1 MTKQSPTIEQ
11 ALEAFLA
18 GHACV
23 AKAEEVPLLQA
34 LNRVLAEDIRAP
46 FSVPS
51 FPKSA
56 MDGYA
61 VRASEVAE
69 ATAAHPVVLRV
80 IGERLAGE
88 SLSLIGNVEGQE
100 ADSVKC
106 MDHGTALR
114 IMTGAEIPS
123 AYDAVVR
130 EEDTDYGETQ
140 VQIFCGVKQFQNYC
154 AVGEDIREGDIVIP
168 AGTRLGRIEI
178 GTLASLG
185 FATVPVRR
193 KLNIQILST
202 GTELVD
208 IKVSSPLPSGKIY
221 NSIAYMLE
229 ASLLSAGFEAT
240 HVICEDEETAIQS
253 AIENA
258 MESAADIIITTGGVS
273 VGKKDLLPAV
283 LQEIGAD
290 IRFQRAQIQPGTPTI
305 GSVYHGIPI
314 LSLSGNPYA
323 AVANFDYYFWPLAA
337 KLTACDAYFPSVE
350 EAILATPYEK
360 VNASRRLL
368 RAYVKQGKVFLPA
381 KSHASSVLS
390 NLMNCNCY
398 LDLPA
403 GTSVK
408 PGDVVTIRRMPF

>member
-1 MTKQSPTIEQ
+1 MIRQSPTIEQ
-11 ALEAFLA
+11 ALEAFLTDCT
-18 GHACV
+18 CV
-23 AKAEEVPLLQA
+23 AAAEKVPLLQA
-34 LNRVLAEDIRAP
+34 MNRVLAEDIKAP

-61 VRASEVAE
+61 VRALEVAE
-69 ATAAHPVVLRV
+69 ASTEHPVMLRV

-88 SLSLIGNVEGQE
+88 SIRFSESMAGYEYHGME
-100 ADSVKC
+100 S
-106 MDHGTALR
+106 MGPGTAIR

-130 EEDTDYGETQ
+130 EEDTDYGEAQ
-140 VQIFCGVKQFQNYC
+140 VQIFHGVKQFQNYC

-168 AGTRLGRIEI
+168 KGTRLGRIEI

-193 KLNIQILST
+193 KLNIKILST

-208 IKVSSPLPSGKIY
+208 VSMKAPLPAGKIY

-229 ASLLSAGFEAT
+229 ASLLSSGFDAN
-240 HVICEDEETAIQS
+240 HVICEDEEAEITAAIRS
-253 AIENA
+253 AIEGT
-258 MESAADIIITTGGVS
+258 ADVIITTGGVS

-283 LQEIGAD
+283 LQKLGAD
-290 IRFQRAQIQPGTPTI
+290 IRFQRAQIQPGTPTM
-305 GSVYHGIPI
+305 GSIFQGIPI

-337 KLTACDAYFPSVE
+337 RLMACDAYLPSVE
-350 EAILATPYEK
+350 EAVLATPYGK

-368 RAYVKQGKVFLPA
+368 RAYVEHGKVFLPA
-381 KSHASSVLS
+381 KSHAASVLS

-403 GTSVK
+403 GASVK
-408 PGDVVTIRRMPF
+408 PGDVVTVRRMPF